1 MYSTKTKLQLLFAFV
16 TLFVGLTVLALMDT
30 AAADETGTRS
40 ESISHTPTDISISS
54 GSTAEYISPEF
65 TAQFTFNGIGL
76 VWTGAEIAAVRFAVQ
91 IDGGDWYE
99 LEMMGDE
106 AKDVAELYTTVPL
119 FVSGQTVRYKIT
131 GQTEAVQN
139 VRLIYFDSTIP
150 PYRSVL
156 SRLLSPTS
164 TSVVSREQWGAD
176 ESYRFWEPD
185 YQTPKKIVIHHTAGG
200 DGSDDP
206 MATIRGVYYWHAV
219 VLGWGDIGYNYLI
232 DPEGTVYEGRYGGD
246 GAVGAHAYNSYTDTN
261 YNEGSIG
268 VALLGCYEDTEG
280 ACTTVDTVTA
290 EMQQATVDLITEKS
304 NQFGFNPTSTGTW
317 FGVDLPNVLSHQ
329 DLDYTYCPGSGI
341 YQLLETIRSTAGNA
355 YTSQRRYQ
363 AMYAGSDLA
372 DEYSLTDT
380 PSITLQYT
388 NVGRK
393 TWKKADLVMQV
404 RMNET
409 GERNRVGFDTDVTPD
424 ATVSLA
430 SSVTLPTTPGD
441 YTLTT
446 RLYRKGQ
453 PVKGSKHTH
462 TVSVANP
469 YSIKVINTQ
478 LPVAI
483 KSGWVPTLTLVM
495 RNTGTVD
502 LPAGTVLELN
512 GTVIATIAKDWSAGQ
527 KKSLTL
533 NLTEATQWP
542 VGLNTL
548 VFKMKVDEITVQQ
561 SRTVFVIRVD
571 E

>member
-76 VWTGAEIAAVRFAVQ
+76 VLTGAEIAAVRFAVQ

-139 VRLIYFDSTIP
+139 VRLIYFDSTIA

-232 DPEGTVYEGRYGGD
+232 DPAGTVYEGRSGGD
-246 GAVGAHAYNSYTDTN
+246 GAIGAHA
-261 YNEGSIG
+261 
-268 VALLGCYEDTEG
+268 
-280 ACTTVDTVTA
+280 
-290 EMQQATVDLITEKS
+290 
-304 NQFGFNPTSTGTW
+304 
-317 FGVDLPNVLSHQ
+317 
-329 DLDYTYCPGSGI
+329 
-341 YQLLETIRSTAGNA
+341 
-355 YTSQRRYQ
+355 
-363 AMYAGSDLA
+363 
-372 DEYSLTDT
+372 
-380 PSITLQYT
+380 
-388 NVGRK
+388 
-393 TWKKADLVMQV
+393 
-404 RMNET
+404 
-409 GERNRVGFDTDVTPD
+409 
-424 ATVSLA
+424 
-430 SSVTLPTTPGD
+430 
-441 YTLTT
+441 
-446 RLYRKGQ
+446 
-453 PVKGSKHTH
+453 
-462 TVSVANP
+462 
-469 YSIKVINTQ
+469 
-478 LPVAI
+478 
-483 KSGWVPTLTLVM
+483 
-495 RNTGTVD
+495 
-502 LPAGTVLELN
+502 
-512 GTVIATIAKDWSAGQ
+512 
-527 KKSLTL
+527 
-533 NLTEATQWP
+533 
-542 VGLNTL
+542 
-548 VFKMKVDEITVQQ
+548 
-561 SRTVFVIRVD
+561 
-571 E
+571 